1 MLNEC
6 VSILRSVL
14 LLMCAS
20 VALAAPVDQARYIE
34 HVQKGYAFALTG
46 MKDQAIA
53 EFEQALTLSP
63 DEYDLHH
70 RLGTLYGCPKGVEH
84 LRESI
89 RLEPSHWDAYSD
101 LGMCLIQQ
109 GQVQKG
115 RALVDKALE
124 LNPRNAQIRYQV
136 GKWNLED
143 KDFPKAAENF
153 EAALDVDG
161 DYFDAA
167 HELGMTRMQM
177 KEFQA
182 AERAF
187 KRAIAIMPNHPGP
200 YIHVAPALRALKQET
215 AACINLEAGA
225 RLSMDLQSSPS
236 MQEALTGL
244 KEYCPKSRAIPQLES
259 TLKQSG

>member
-6 VSILRSVL
+6 VSVLRSVS

-34 HVQKGYAFALTG
+34 HVQKGHAFALTG

-53 EFEQALTLSP
+53 EFEQALKLSP
-63 DEYDLHH
+63 GEYGLHH
-70 RLGTLYGCPKGVEH
+70 RLGTLYGCPKGVEY

-109 GQVQKG
+109 GQVQEG
-115 RALVDKALE
+115 RTLVGKALE

-136 GKWNLED
+136 GKWSLED
-143 KDFPKAAENF
+143 KDFAKAAEHF
-153 EAALDVDG
+153 EAALAVDG

-167 HELGMTRMQM
+167 HELGMARAQM
-177 KEFQA
+177 KEFEA
-182 AERAF
+182 AEGAF

-200 YIHVAPALRALKQET
+200 YIHMAPVLRARKQET

-225 RLSMDLQSSPS
+225 RLSMDLENSPT
-236 MQEALTGL
+236 MQEALVNL
-244 KEYCPKSRAIPQLES
+244 KEYCPKSKAISQLEKS
-259 TLKQSG
+259 LQ